1 MKENG
6 CGFVGEIAA
15 LRLQGDTLHSLTLG
29 RYNRGEIAALRLQG
43 DTLHS
48 LTLGRYNRGE
58 IAASLRSSQ

>member
-29 RYNRGEIAALRLQG
+29 RYDGSERKNEVIRPVRRAVGGAVLK
-43 DTLHS
+43 
-48 LTLGRYNRGE
+48 
-58 IAASLRSSQ
+58 